1 MNDHL
6 FPTIETKGGIEVIRY
21 EFCSLTNGLNLG
33 GRIIMGRVG
42 EMVVYKVFYKNY
54 DLKKGELMGVLIE
67 RRKDLRGR
75 SRIESGLRW
84 AKLTFGHLVKDKQM
98 IFVVPDEMNLGTDAI
113 VFLEK
118 GILTNK
124 DFWELM
130 KGKGKEIKRKKEGGG
145 SCYPFC

>member
-1 MNDHL
+1 M
-6 FPTIETKGGIEVIRY
+6 
-21 EFCSLTNGLNLG
+21 S
-33 GRIIMGRVG
+33 RVG

-54 DLKKGELMGVLIE
+54 NLKKGELMGVLLE

-75 SRIESGLRW
+75 GQIESGLRW

-124 DFWELM
+124 EFRELM
-130 KGKGKEIKRKKEGGG
+130 KGKDKGINRKKEGGR
-145 SCYPFC
+145 SCYPPC

>member
-6 FPTIETKGGIEVIRY
+6 FSTIETKGGIEVIRY
-21 EFCSLTNGLNLG
+21 EFCSLTNKLSLG
-33 GRIIMGRVG
+33 GRIIMSRVG

-54 DLKKGELMGVLIE
+54 DLKKGELVGVLIE

-75 SRIESGLRW
+75 SQIESGLRW

-118 GILTNK
+118 GILTNQE
-124 DFWELM
+124 FWELM
-130 KGKGKEIKRKKEGGG
+130 KGKGKEI
-145 SCYPFC
+145 

>member
-1 MNDHL
+1 M
-6 FPTIETKGGIEVIRY
+6 
-21 EFCSLTNGLNLG
+21 S
-33 GRIIMGRVG
+33 RVG
-42 EMVVYKVFYKNY
+42 EKVVYKVFYKNY

-84 AKLTFGHLVKDKQM
+84 AKLTFAHLVKDKQT

-124 DFWELM
+124 EFWELM
-130 KGKGKEIKRKKEGGG
+130 KEKGKEIKRKKEGGE

>member
-6 FPTIETKGGIEVIRY
+6 FSTIETKGGIEVIRY

-33 GRIIMGRVG
+33 GRIIMSRVG

-84 AKLTFGHLVKDKQM
+84 AKLTFGPLVRDKQM
-98 IFVVPDEMNLGTDAI
+98 IFVVPDEMNLGREAI

-118 GILTNK
+118 GILTNQE
-124 DFWELM
+124 FWELM
-130 KGKGKEIKRKKEGGG
+130 KGKGKEIT
-145 SCYPFC
+145 